1 MNTIITTFVNP
12 PIPIKNFDWN
22 ATFHDYEEGDFI
34 GHGST
39 EDEAIE
45 DLLEKAVLFK
55 EEQSGN

>member
-12 PIPIKNFDWN
+12 PLPINNFDWQ
-22 ATFHDYEEGDFI
+22 AVYQGYDEEDPVGY
-34 GHGST
+34 GST

-55 EEQSGN
+55 EEQSDN